1 MIMDVDTA
9 TTIITVIAFIFGQGG
24 ACGAAGT

>member
-9 TTIITVIAFIFGQGG
+9 TPIITAIAFTSSWGG
-24 ACGAAGT
+24 SWGAAGT